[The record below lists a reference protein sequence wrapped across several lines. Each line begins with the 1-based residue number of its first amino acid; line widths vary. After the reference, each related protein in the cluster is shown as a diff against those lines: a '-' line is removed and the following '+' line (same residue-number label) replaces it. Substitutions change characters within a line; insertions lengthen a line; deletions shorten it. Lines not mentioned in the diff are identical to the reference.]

1 MVLLGCKPP
10 GRHTEQHD
18 MYFGISDALKDLVN
32 PMQAFWPEAK
42 GEMHVDIWRHVT
54 SVMGYN
60 VKVVPKGTPQK
71 NNKKLY
77 FVNLGGYRE
86 DDFEEY
92 HYKQLV
98 VAESTEEAASLARET
113 DFYKQV
119 VTPHIDDHYGVDVD
133 DIFEIMDILPLDCKQ
148 TYSLEITTDKSA
160 GNDPLHIGYLKFI
173 DLL

>member
-18 MYFGISDALKDLVN
+18 MYFGIADTLNELVN

-42 GEMHVDIWRHVT
+42 GEMHVDIWRQVT
-54 SVMGYN
+54 SVMGHH
-60 VKVVPKGTPQK
+60 VDVVPKGTPKK
-71 NNKKLY
+71 NDKKLY

-86 DDFEEY
+86 GDFEEY

-98 VAESTEEAASLARET
+98 VAENVEEAALVAKET
-113 DFYKQV
+113 DFYKNV
-119 VTPHIDDHYGVDVD
+119 VSPHIDDQYGVDVD
-133 DIFEIMDILPLDCKQ
+133 DIFEILDILHNDFKQ
-148 TYSLEITTDKSA
+148 GYSLEITADTSPSD
-160 GNDPLHIGYLKFI
+160 DPLHVGYLKFV